1 MSKRLD
7 LRQYQQD
14 LSNRMQE
21 KSREDERVSALGVE
35 VGSELYLIEMSDI
48 SEVLSVPDLTAVP
61 LAKPW
66 CRGVANV
73 RGNLY
78 SIVDLAAFMGY
89 DSTQR
94 GMRSRILLIA
104 PKHNFNTGLLVDR
117 VLGLCNP
124 RNWHRSETDSE
135 VLYENN
141 TGQTWRQLNIPE
153 LLEQPEFLHAGI

>member
-21 KSREDERVSALGVE
+21 KIREDERVSALGVE

-48 SEVLSVPDLTAVP
+48 SEVLPVPDLTVVP

-89 DSTQR
+89 DSMQQ

-104 PKHNFNTGLLVDR
+104 PKHNFNTGLLVNR
-117 VLGLCNP
+117 VLGLCSP
-124 RNWHRSETDSE
+124 RNWRRSGTDRE

-153 LLEQPEFLHAGI
+153 LLGQPEFLHAGI